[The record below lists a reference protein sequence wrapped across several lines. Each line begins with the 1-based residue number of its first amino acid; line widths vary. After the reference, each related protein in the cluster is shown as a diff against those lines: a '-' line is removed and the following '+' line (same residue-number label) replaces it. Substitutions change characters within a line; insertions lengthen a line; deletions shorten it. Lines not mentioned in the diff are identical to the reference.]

1 MTGLL
6 VIASLIWA
14 GSASAQIK
22 GGGYEIDPE
31 PKRPDLQPRS
41 HFYGGFFG
49 GALGF
54 FPGGPHPPPP
64 LWGWG
69 KPQPPRPGPPPP
81 GAPPRGGGG
90 FLLGGRGLGRGA
102 PPPS

>member
-1 MTGLL
+1 MTRLL

-41 HFYGGFFG
+41 HFHGGYVGGTFG
-49 GALGF
+49 YSQGGPNATLPDGHGANSNPRLGTPSRRGSA
-54 FPGGPHPPPP
+54 PGGE
-64 LWGWG
+64 
-69 KPQPPRPGPPPP
+69 
-81 GAPPRGGGG
+81 
-90 FLLGGRGLGRGA
+90 
-102 PPPS
+102 